1 MEPWPGENRSTNS
14 NGELVSIVTERAIEE
29 FKDELRRLRQQN
41 PNDADF
47 GHEVALLI
55 KK

>member
-1 MEPWPGENRSTNS
+1 MKEHN
-14 NGELVSIVTERAIEE
+14 NGELISIVTERAIEE

-47 GHEVALLI
+47 GHEIALLI

>member
-1 MEPWPGENRSTNS
+1 MKEHN

-29 FKDELRRLRQQN
+29 LYDKLRRIRKEN

-47 GHEVALLI
+47 GNEIAMLI
-55 KK
+55 KKL

>member
-1 MEPWPGENRSTNS
+1 MKKHN

-47 GHEVALLI
+47 GNEIAMLI
-55 KK
+55 KKL

>member
-1 MEPWPGENRSTNS
+1 MELNKEHK
-14 NGELVSIVTERAIEE
+14 NGELISVVTERAIEE

-55 KK
+55 KKYGNE

>member
-1 MEPWPGENRSTNS
+1 MEEHN

-29 FKDELRRLRQQN
+29 FKDELRRLRKEN

-47 GHEVALLI
+47 GNEVAMLI
-55 KK
+55 KKL

>member
-1 MEPWPGENRSTNS
+1 MKEYN
-14 NGELVSIVTERAIEE
+14 NGELVSIVTESAIEE

>member
-1 MEPWPGENRSTNS
+1 MELNKEHK
-14 NGELVSIVTERAIEE
+14 NGELISVVTKRAIEE
-29 FKDELRRLRQQN
+29 FKDELRRLRDKN

>member
-1 MEPWPGENRSTNS
+1 MELNKEYK
-14 NGELVSIVTERAIEE
+14 NGELISVVTERAIEE
-29 FKDELRRLRQQN
+29 FKNELRRLRQQN

>member
-1 MEPWPGENRSTNS
+1 MREYN
-14 NGELVSIVTERAIEE
+14 NGELVSIVAERAIEE
-29 FKDELRRLRQQN
+29 FKNELRRLRKKN

>member
-1 MEPWPGENRSTNS
+1 MEEHN

-47 GHEVALLI
+47 GDVVAMLI
-55 KK
+55 KKL